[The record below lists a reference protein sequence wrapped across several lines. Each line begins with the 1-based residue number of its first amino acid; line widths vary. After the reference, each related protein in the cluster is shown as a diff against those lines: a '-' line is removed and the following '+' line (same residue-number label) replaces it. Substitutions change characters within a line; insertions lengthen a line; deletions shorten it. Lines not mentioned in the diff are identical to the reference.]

1 MAIAGLGTF
10 QSKSFYYKG
19 YKGSKEG
26 DGFPGTAI
34 KEGANELLTEK
45 STHMVQSAET
55 QLELDGGV
63 TRIPVTKKSYGEVG
77 AYTRMISANVKT
89 TEMLAQANSDGEVVF
104 SYKETEISFNVLIN
118 SDGKD
123 KTYTIQGIDENGQ
136 EFEKAFDPYS
146 ANLEE
151 LDYPEFAALCMYIRQ
166 TDEVADLISGKVFND
181 TSYFDGIFERGNR
194 VELLK
199 EYAQESSALD
209 SVKAKLAEDLY
220 NSICDFYQEI
230 MKGIKL
236 DDDLLSLLFEEQEQ
250 TEKLSGEELAKP
262 NKPDVTES
270 IVSRHDEVTDPGTG
284 RKIPIDVKYVTSYTD
299 KGISCKERKDVGGDT
314 TERELWSIPYASEES
329 YEKVQNFLKS
339 FSENQRLTF
348 STQEEFW
355 KDFMKD
361 DFDIAAFRSYYEST
375 DNGRIDLEKAIAEG
389 KRLRDVL
396 SEPFAKY
403 LNNAHFIGRVYTE
416 KEMMEYVDQQ
426 IQNNQ
431 NKLKMEADIQ
441 RVPIQEKLE
450 NSQIGKK
457 KLGDFF

>member
-123 KTYTIQGIDENGQ
+123 KTYTIQGIDEHGQ
-136 EFEKAFDPYS
+136 EFEKAFNPYS

-166 TDEVADLISGKVFND
+166 TDEVADLISGKVFTD

-199 EYAQESSALD
+199 EAAQENSALD
-209 SVKAKLAEDLY
+209 PIKAKLAEDLY

-236 DDDLLSLLFEEQEQ
+236 DDDLLSLLFEEQE
-250 TEKLSGEELAKP
+250 EVEGVE
-262 NKPDVTES
+262 KPDVSETV
-270 IVSRHDEVTDPGTG
+270 VSKHDEVTNPANG
-284 RKIPIDVKYVTSYTD
+284 RKVPIDIQFITSYTD
-299 KGISCKERKDVGGDT
+299 KGINCRERKNVGGKES
-314 TERELWSIPYASEES
+314 ERELWSIPYAKEKS
-329 YEKVQNFLKS
+329 YEKIQNFLKS

-389 KRLRDVL
+389 KRLRDAL

-450 NSQIGKK
+450 NSQNGKK
-457 KLGDFF
+457 KKRVV

>member
-104 SYKETEISFNVLIN
+104 SYKETEISFNILIN

-166 TDEVADLISGKVFND
+166 TDEVADLISGKVFTD

-220 NSICDFYQEI
+220 NSIYEFY
-230 MKGIKL
+230 KGIMEGINF
-236 DDDLLSLLFEEQEQ
+236 DTDLLSLLFEDQE
-250 TEKLSGEELAKP
+250 
-262 NKPDVTES
+262 KPDISETV
-270 IVSRHDEVTDPGTG
+270 VSRHDEVTNPETG

-299 KGISCKERKDVGGDT
+299 KGISCKERKDVGGET
-314 TERELWSIPYASEES
+314 TVRELWSIPYASEES

-348 STQEEFW
+348 SSQEEFW
-355 KDFMKD
+355 KDFMQE
-361 DFDIAAFRSYYEST
+361 DFDITAFRAYYDST

-389 KRLRDVL
+389 KHLRDVL
-396 SEPFAKY
+396 SEPYAKY
-403 LNNAHFIGRVYTE
+403 LNNAHFIGRAFTE
-416 KEMMEYVDQQ
+416 NEMMEYVDQQ
-426 IQNNQ
+426 TQKNQ
-431 NKLKMEADIQ
+431 NKLKTDAGYPKIRKQ
-441 RVPIQEKLE
+441 HF
-450 NSQIGKK
+450 GW
-457 KLGDFF
+457 